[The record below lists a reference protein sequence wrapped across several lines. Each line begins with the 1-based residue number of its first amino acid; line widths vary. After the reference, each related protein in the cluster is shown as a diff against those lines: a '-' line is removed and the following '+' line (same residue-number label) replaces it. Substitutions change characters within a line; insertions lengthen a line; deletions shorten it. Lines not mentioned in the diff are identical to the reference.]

1 MCHDLTSGAR
11 NATVRLA
18 NGKMIEIPYDEIIK
32 LIEEQRPAPH
42 IQVETLEYKAV
53 GLLAT
58 LFLHSREHPVKLD
71 GTAIGTTVG
80 HGVGTTYLRYENGYF
95 FDVNHNDMSCTFT
108 VLTYVDSIVAEET
121 IEMDGI
127 RIKPV
132 LQFTI

>member
-42 IQVETLEYKAV
+42 IPVETLEYKAV

-58 LFLHSREHPVKLD
+58 LFLHNREHPVKLD
-71 GTAIGTTVG
+71 STAVGTTVG
-80 HGVGTTYLRYENGYF
+80 HCVSNEVSWNIIKNF
-95 FDVNHNDMSCTFT
+95 WNHK
-108 VLTYVDSIVAEET
+108 VLLWT
-121 IEMDGI
+121 
-127 RIKPV
+127 
-132 LQFTI
+132 